1 MKVIN
6 YFKIPALLV
15 AAFIFFT
22 AAAAQDSKP
31 VEGQEQNAQR
41 PTDNRP
47 QDIRGNALRQLGLSH
62 EQIQQI
68 RRITAQRKPL
78 MEDAQ
83 KRLREANRALDETI
97 YADQVSETDVQA
109 RLKEVQLAQ
118 AEVAKIRFMNEF
130 AIRRIL
136 TPEQLVRFR
145 ELRQRFEQMRQNNEN
160 RRPAN
165 RQMQDDRARP
175 AQDVQ
180 QPGRRFQKQ
189 NLKKPI
195 F

>member
-1 MKVIN
+1 MKATN
-6 YFKIPALLV
+6 YFKIPAFIV
-15 AAFIFFT
+15 AAFIFVT
-22 AAAAQDSKP
+22 AAAAQDNTP
-31 VEGQEQNAQR
+31 VEQHLQDRQR
-41 PTDNRP
+41 PADNRP
-47 QDIRGNALRQLGLSH
+47 QDIRGNALRQLGLSK

-68 RRITAQRKPL
+68 RRINAQRKPL
-78 MEDAQ
+78 IEEAQ

-109 RLKEVQLAQ
+109 RLKEVQIAQ

-136 TPEQLVRFR
+136 TPDQLVRFR
-145 ELRQRFEQMRQNNEN
+145 ELRQRFEQMRQNIEN

-165 RQMQDDRARP
+165 RQMPDDNIRP
-175 AQDVQ
+175 AQDAP
-180 QPGRRFQKQ
+180 QPGRRFLKQ
-189 NLKKPI
+189 NLKKPN